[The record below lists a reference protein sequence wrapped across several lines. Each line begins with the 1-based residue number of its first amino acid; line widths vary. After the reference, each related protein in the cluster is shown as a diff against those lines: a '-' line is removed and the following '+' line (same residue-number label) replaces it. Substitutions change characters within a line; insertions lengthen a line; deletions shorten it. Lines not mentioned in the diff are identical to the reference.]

1 MQSWALGADSSGKH
15 DIYSL
20 GENFKQLFV
29 RPVTHCLLFS
39 AVKSLYCELI
49 GSDSS
54 GGVQLEFPQCFSSHF
69 DEFVSERTLQKS
81 APLAEYNPLTVILLP
96 HLPMPVARQ

>member
-1 MQSWALGADSSGKH
+1 MNRYNKLHPSYLAHLKKERETGIKFRRKSSAGVQSWALGADSSGKH

-49 GSDSS
+49 G
-54 GGVQLEFPQCFSSHF
+54 V
-69 DEFVSERTLQKS
+69 
-81 APLAEYNPLTVILLP
+81 
-96 HLPMPVARQ
+96 RQQWGSPA